1 MADLRTPALQ
11 GWQRANVLAAANYM
25 REQIARTPEDA
36 RLVAVYEGLLD
47 LLDPARV
54 VARRQR
60 EQASAARQAASALK
74 AERRRTERRA
84 ADRRKADLGPPGAE
98 RRTGPDRRTGR
109 DRRGR

>member
-74 AERRRTERRA
+74 AERRRTERLA

-98 RRTGPDRRTGR
+98 RRTGPDRRSGR